1 MSKFFTRPLG
11 PLLACLWPALASG
24 EMTVKAPVMPGPDGK
39 VAGSSE
45 EPGLPRPLASGR
57 FGSLAKKSPFTLAST
72 SEENADFAKDLI
84 LAGYFRMDGQDYVM
98 VANRTQ
104 PARLM
109 VGTQASPSAQGV
121 VLIKV
126 ERDPSGD
133 PTKLR
138 AQIRKGTETA
148 TLKYEAASAAPTGQ
162 PAPAP
167 AASAPPG
174 VPGQPPAVQNVP
186 GAPAAGKA
194 PNPPVIRRRVIP
206 IPSAPV
212 R

>member
-1 MSKFFTRPLG
+1 MSKFFTRPIAL
-11 PLLACLWPALASG
+11 LLALVCPALASEEMPLSPPPLPGFEVAESAVTPG
-24 EMTVKAPVMPGPDGK
+24 E
-39 VAGSSE
+39 
-45 EPGLPRPLASGR
+45 GLPAVLEAGR
-57 FGSLAKKSPFTLAST
+57 FSPLAKKSPFTLAST
-72 SEENADFAKDLI
+72 TEENADFAKDLI
-84 LAGYFRMDGQDYVM
+84 LAGYFRTDGKDYVL

-104 PARLM
+104 PTRLM
-109 VGTQASPSAQGV
+109 VGTQPSPAAQGL
-121 VLIKV
+121 VLVKV

-167 AASAPPG
+167 AASTPPG

-206 IPSAPV
+206 IPSAPA

>member
-11 PLLACLWPALASG
+11 LLLACLWPALAFG
-24 EMTVKAPVMPGPDGK
+24 EMTVNTPVLPGPEGPGT
-39 VAGSSE
+39 VSSE
-45 EPGLPRPLASGR
+45 DPGLPRPLASGR
-57 FGSLAKKSPFTLAST
+57 FASLAKKSPFTLAST

-109 VGTQASPSAQGV
+109 VGTQASPSAQGM

-148 TLKYEAASAAPTGQ
+148 TLKYEAASPAPTGQ
-162 PAPAP
+162 PAPV
-167 AASAPPG
+167 ASTPPG
-174 VPGQPPAVQNVP
+174 IPGQPPAVQNLP

-206 IPSAPV
+206 IPSAPA

>member
-11 PLLACLWPALASG
+11 PLLACLWPALAFG
-24 EMTVKAPVMPGPDGK
+24 EMTVNVPVLPGPE
-39 VAGSSE
+39 VPVRGSSE
-45 EPGLPRPLASGR
+45 DLGLPRPLVSGR
-57 FGSLAKKSPFTLAST
+57 FAPLAKKSPFTLAST

-109 VGTQASPSAQGV
+109 VGTQASPSAQGM

-167 AASAPPG
+167 VASTPPG
-174 VPGQPPAVQNVP
+174 ILGQPPAVQNLP
-186 GAPAAGKA
+186 GAPAAGQA
-194 PNPPVIRRRVIP
+194 PNPPVIRRRVVP